1 MEDLLKQVNILRGG
15 GGRASVVSMAEGDES
30 AYGSVSGRSSLVS
43 TLDRFEFLVRFEFGF
58 WNATSSRRERDRQLD
73 SLTLPPEN
81 GQPDV
86 GLMMKLQS
94 ALKEAHREKEVLE
107 RRLED
112 VEGTRNQQESL
123 RLQEVEV
130 ENSQLRSDL
139 DRLRQA
145 VAGGGDE
152 ENNAVRELTG
162 ERMQQ
167 LMKWGLDGS
176 RFC

>member
-1 MEDLLKQVNILRGG
+1 
-15 GGRASVVSMAEGDES
+15 
-30 AYGSVSGRSSLVS
+30 
-43 TLDRFEFLVRFEFGF
+43 
-58 WNATSSRRERDRQLD
+58 
-73 SLTLPPEN
+73 
-81 GQPDV
+81 
-86 GLMMKLQS
+86 MKLQS

-167 LMKWGLDGS
+167 LVKWELVGS
-176 RFC
+176 RLC

>member
-1 MEDLLKQVNILRGG
+1 
-15 GGRASVVSMAEGDES
+15 
-30 AYGSVSGRSSLVS
+30 
-43 TLDRFEFLVRFEFGF
+43 
-58 WNATSSRRERDRQLD
+58 
-73 SLTLPPEN
+73 
-81 GQPDV
+81 
-86 GLMMKLQS
+86 MKLQS

-176 RFC
+176 RSC

>member
-1 MEDLLKQVNILRGG
+1 
-15 GGRASVVSMAEGDES
+15 
-30 AYGSVSGRSSLVS
+30 
-43 TLDRFEFLVRFEFGF
+43 
-58 WNATSSRRERDRQLD
+58 
-73 SLTLPPEN
+73 
-81 GQPDV
+81 
-86 GLMMKLQS
+86 MKLQS

-162 ERMQQ
+162 ERIQQ
-167 LMKWGLDGS
+167 LLKWGLDPGCAE
-176 RFC
+176 RNMWNC

>member
-1 MEDLLKQVNILRGG
+1 
-15 GGRASVVSMAEGDES
+15 
-30 AYGSVSGRSSLVS
+30 
-43 TLDRFEFLVRFEFGF
+43 
-58 WNATSSRRERDRQLD
+58 
-73 SLTLPPEN
+73 
-81 GQPDV
+81 
-86 GLMMKLQS
+86 MKLQS

-176 RFC
+176 WFC

>member
-1 MEDLLKQVNILRGG
+1 M
-15 GGRASVVSMAEGDES
+15 
-30 AYGSVSGRSSLVS
+30 
-43 TLDRFEFLVRFEFGF
+43 
-58 WNATSSRRERDRQLD
+58 D

-167 LMKWGLDGS
+167 LMKWELVGS
-176 RFC
+176 RLC

>member
-1 MEDLLKQVNILRGG
+1 
-15 GGRASVVSMAEGDES
+15 
-30 AYGSVSGRSSLVS
+30 
-43 TLDRFEFLVRFEFGF
+43 
-58 WNATSSRRERDRQLD
+58 
-73 SLTLPPEN
+73 
-81 GQPDV
+81 
-86 GLMMKLQS
+86 MKLQS

-130 ENSQLRSDL
+130 ENSQLRTDL

-176 RFC
+176 RSC

>member
-1 MEDLLKQVNILRGG
+1 
-15 GGRASVVSMAEGDES
+15 
-30 AYGSVSGRSSLVS
+30 
-43 TLDRFEFLVRFEFGF
+43 
-58 WNATSSRRERDRQLD
+58 
-73 SLTLPPEN
+73 
-81 GQPDV
+81 
-86 GLMMKLQS
+86 MKLQS

-167 LMKWGLDGS
+167 LMKWGWMDPGS
-176 RFC
+176 AERNLWSC

>member
-1 MEDLLKQVNILRGG
+1 
-15 GGRASVVSMAEGDES
+15 
-30 AYGSVSGRSSLVS
+30 
-43 TLDRFEFLVRFEFGF
+43 
-58 WNATSSRRERDRQLD
+58 
-73 SLTLPPEN
+73 
-81 GQPDV
+81 
-86 GLMMKLQS
+86 MKLQS

-112 VEGTRNQQESL
+112 VEVTRNQQESL

-176 RFC
+176 RSC

>member
-1 MEDLLKQVNILRGG
+1 
-15 GGRASVVSMAEGDES
+15 
-30 AYGSVSGRSSLVS
+30 
-43 TLDRFEFLVRFEFGF
+43 
-58 WNATSSRRERDRQLD
+58 
-73 SLTLPPEN
+73 
-81 GQPDV
+81 
-86 GLMMKLQS
+86 MKLQS

-112 VEGTRNQQESL
+112 VEVTRNQQESL

-162 ERMQQ
+162 ERMLQ
-167 LMKWGLDGS
+167 LMKWGLGGS

>member
-1 MEDLLKQVNILRGG
+1 
-15 GGRASVVSMAEGDES
+15 
-30 AYGSVSGRSSLVS
+30 
-43 TLDRFEFLVRFEFGF
+43 
-58 WNATSSRRERDRQLD
+58 
-73 SLTLPPEN
+73 
-81 GQPDV
+81 
-86 GLMMKLQS
+86 MKLQS

-167 LMKWGLDGS
+167 LIKWGLDGS

>member
-1 MEDLLKQVNILRGG
+1 
-15 GGRASVVSMAEGDES
+15 
-30 AYGSVSGRSSLVS
+30 
-43 TLDRFEFLVRFEFGF
+43 
-58 WNATSSRRERDRQLD
+58 
-73 SLTLPPEN
+73 
-81 GQPDV
+81 
-86 GLMMKLQS
+86 MKLQS

-162 ERMQQ
+162 RRRI
-167 LMKWGLDGS
+167 LLLLGS
-176 RFC
+176 PVKRCHG

>member
-1 MEDLLKQVNILRGG
+1 
-15 GGRASVVSMAEGDES
+15 
-30 AYGSVSGRSSLVS
+30 
-43 TLDRFEFLVRFEFGF
+43 
-58 WNATSSRRERDRQLD
+58 
-73 SLTLPPEN
+73 
-81 GQPDV
+81 
-86 GLMMKLQS
+86 MKLQS

-176 RFC
+176 RF

>member
-1 MEDLLKQVNILRGG
+1 M
-15 GGRASVVSMAEGDES
+15 
-30 AYGSVSGRSSLVS
+30 
-43 TLDRFEFLVRFEFGF
+43 
-58 WNATSSRRERDRQLD
+58 
-73 SLTLPPEN
+73 
-81 GQPDV
+81 QP
-86 GLMMKLQS
+86 
-94 ALKEAHREKEVLE
+94 AHREKEVLE

-130 ENSQLRSDL
+130 ENSQLRTDL

-167 LMKWGLDGS
+167 LIKWGLDGS